1 MSEMKLVIEF
11 CPEDRAR
18 LDAILE
24 ELKSSR
30 PNCERCVST
39 MSESWK
45 NATASAQ
52 HPVDAVPPAT
62 VEDVAPAP
70 VPAADPGPAID
81 PAPAPAADPAPAV
94 DPAPAT
100 EEEKYTLDKVRSA
113 VMTASRK
120 SPEMKKKVKALLNQY
135 SESVTKLPEA
145 DYPAFMTDLKKLTEE
160 AV

>member
-1 MSEMKLVIEF
+1 MSELKIVMEL

-39 MSESWK
+39 LGKSWK
-45 NATASAQ
+45 NATAAAM

-70 VPAADPGPAID
+70 D
-81 PAPAPAADPAPAV
+81 PAPAPAAADPA
-94 DPAPAT
+94 PAPAT
-100 EEEKYTLDKVRSA
+100 EKEKYTLEKVRSA

-120 SPEMKKKVKALLNQY
+120 SPELKKKVKALLNQY
-135 SESVTKLPEA
+135 AESVTKLPEA
-145 DYPAFMTDLKKLTEE
+145 DYPAFMTELKKLTEE
-160 AV
+160 AA

>member
-1 MSEMKLVIEF
+1 MSELKIVMEL

-39 MSESWK
+39 LGESWK
-45 NATASAQ
+45 NATAAAM

-70 VPAADPGPAID
+70 DPD
-81 PAPAPAADPAPAV
+81 PAPAPAVAGPAPT
-94 DPAPAT
+94 PAT
-100 EEEKYTLDKVRSA
+100 EEEKYTLEKVRSA

-120 SPEMKKKVKALLNQY
+120 SPELKKKVKALLNQY
-135 SESVTKLPEA
+135 AESVTKLPEA

>member
-1 MSEMKLVIEF
+1 MSEMKLIFEF

-45 NATASAQ
+45 NATAGQ

-62 VEDVAPAP
+62 VEDV
-70 VPAADPGPAID
+70 V

-94 DPAPAT
+94 YPVPST
-100 EEEKYTLDKVRSA
+100 EEERNTL
-113 VMTASRK
+113 
-120 SPEMKKKVKALLNQY
+120 
-135 SESVTKLPEA
+135 
-145 DYPAFMTDLKKLTEE
+145 
-160 AV
+160 

>member
-1 MSEMKLVIEF
+1 MSEMKLVFEF

-45 NATASAQ
+45 SATAAQ

-62 VEDVAPAP
+62 VEDV
-70 VPAADPGPAID
+70 VPA
-81 PAPAPAADPAPAV
+81 PAPAV
-94 DPAPAT
+94 DPAPAA
-100 EEEKYTLDKVRSA
+100 EEEKYTLEKVRSA
-113 VMTASRK
+113 VMTASRRR
-120 SPEMKKKVKALLNQY
+120 PEMKKKVKALLNQFA
-135 SESVTKLPEA
+135 ESVTKLPAA
-145 DYPAFMTDLKKLTEE
+145 DYPAFMAKLNALVNSGGDVE
-160 AV
+160 

>member
-1 MSEMKLVIEF
+1 MSELKIVVELS
-11 CPEDRAR
+11 PEDRAR

-45 NATASAQ
+45 NATAGQ
-52 HPVDAVPPAT
+52 HPVGTVPPAT

-70 VPAADPGPAID
+70 
-81 PAPAPAADPAPAV
+81 APAA
-94 DPAPAT
+94 
-100 EEEKYTLDKVRSA
+100 EEEKYTLEKVRSA

-145 DYPAFMTDLKKLTEE
+145 DYPAFMTELKKLTEE

>member
-1 MSEMKLVIEF
+1 MSEMKLIFEF

-45 NATASAQ
+45 NATAAIQ

-62 VEDVAPAP
+62 VEDVT
-70 VPAADPGPAID
+70 

-94 DPAPAT
+94 DPVPST
-100 EEEKYTLDKVRSA
+100 EEEKYTLEKVRSA

-135 SESVTKLPEA
+135 AESVTKLPEV
-145 DYPAFMTDLKKLTEE
+145 DYPVFMTELKKLTEE
-160 AV
+160 SV

>member
-1 MSEMKLVIEF
+1 MSEMKLVFEF

-45 NATASAQ
+45 NATAGQ

-70 VPAADPGPAID
+70 AA
-81 PAPAPAADPAPAV
+81 
-94 DPAPAT
+94 
-100 EEEKYTLDKVRSA
+100 EEEKYTLEKVRSA

-145 DYPAFMTDLKKLTEE
+145 DYPAFMTELKKLTEDQNE
-160 AV
+160 GNA

>member
-1 MSEMKLVIEF
+1 MVEAKIIFEF

-62 VEDVAPAP
+62 VEDVT
-70 VPAADPGPAID
+70 
-81 PAPAPAADPAPAV
+81 PAPAPAADPAPA
-94 DPAPAT
+94 P
-100 EEEKYTLDKVRSA
+100 EEEKYTLEKVRSA

-135 SESVTKLPEA
+135 AESVTKLPEV
-145 DYPAFMTDLKKLTEE
+145 DYPVFMTELKKLTEE
-160 AV
+160 SV

>member
-1 MSEMKLVIEF
+1 MSEMKLVFEF

-45 NATASAQ
+45 SATAAQ

-70 VPAADPGPAID
+70 
-81 PAPAPAADPAPAV
+81 APAADPAPAV
-94 DPAPAT
+94 DPAPAA
-100 EEEKYTLDKVRSA
+100 EEEKYTLEKVRSA
-113 VMTASRK
+113 VMAASRK

-135 SESVTKLPEA
+135 AESVTKLPEV
-145 DYPAFMTDLKKLTEE
+145 DYPVFMTELKKLTEE
-160 AV
+160 SV

>member
-1 MSEMKLVIEF
+1 MSEMKLVFEF

-45 NATASAQ
+45 NATAAAQ

-70 VPAADPGPAID
+70 
-81 PAPAPAADPAPAV
+81 APAADPAPAV
-94 DPAPAT
+94 DPAPAA
-100 EEEKYTLDKVRSA
+100 EEEKYTLEKVRSA

-145 DYPAFMTDLKKLTEE
+145 DYPAFMTELKKLTEE
-160 AV
+160 SV

>member
-1 MSEMKLVIEF
+1 MSEMKLIFEF

-45 NATASAQ
+45 SAPAAIQ

-70 VPAADPGPAID
+70 
-81 PAPAPAADPAPAV
+81 APAADPAPAV
-94 DPAPAT
+94 DPAPAA
-100 EEEKYTLDKVRSA
+100 EEEKYTLEKVRSA

-135 SESVTKLPEA
+135 SESVTKLPEV
-145 DYPAFMTDLKKLTEE
+145 DYPAFMTELNALVNSGGGAE
-160 AV
+160 

>member
-1 MSEMKLVIEF
+1 MSELKIVVELS
-11 CPEDRAR
+11 PEDRAR

-45 NATASAQ
+45 HATAAAQ
-52 HPVDAVPPAT
+52 YPVDAVPPAT
-62 VEDVAPAP
+62 VEDVAT
-70 VPAADPGPAID
+70 
-81 PAPAPAADPAPAV
+81 APAPAADPAPAV
-94 DPAPAT
+94 DPAPAA
-100 EEEKYTLDKVRSA
+100 EEEKYTLEKVRSA

-145 DYPAFMTDLKKLTEE
+145 DYPAFMTELKKLTEE

>member
-1 MSEMKLVIEF
+1 MSELKIVMEL

-45 NATASAQ
+45 SATTAIQ

-70 VPAADPGPAID
+70 D
-81 PAPAPAADPAPAV
+81 PAADPAPA
-94 DPAPAT
+94 PAPAA
-100 EEEKYTLDKVRSA
+100 EEEKYTLEKVRSA

-135 SESVTKLPEA
+135 AESVTKLPEA
-145 DYPAFMTDLKKLTEE
+145 DYPAFIAKLKE
-160 AV
+160 VVDNG

>member
-1 MSEMKLVIEF
+1 MSEMKLVFEF

-45 NATASAQ
+45 SATAAIQ

-62 VEDVAPAP
+62 VEDVAPASA
-70 VPAADPGPAID
+70 PAAPALAATD
-81 PAPAPAADPAPAV
+81 PAPAPAA
-94 DPAPAT
+94 
-100 EEEKYTLDKVRSA
+100 EEEKYTLEKVRSA

-145 DYPAFMTDLKKLTEE
+145 DYPAFMAKLKEVVE
-160 AV
+160 NG

>member
-1 MSEMKLVIEF
+1 MSELKIVMEL

-39 MSESWK
+39 LGESWK
-45 NATASAQ
+45 NATVAAM

-62 VEDVAPAP
+62 VEDVASAP
-70 VPAADPGPAID
+70 DPD
-81 PAPAPAADPAPAV
+81 PAPAPAVAGPAPT
-94 DPAPAT
+94 PAA
-100 EEEKYTLDKVRSA
+100 EEEKYTLEKVRSA

-145 DYPAFMTDLKKLTEE
+145 DYPAFMAGLKEVV
-160 AV
+160 ADG

>member
-1 MSEMKLVIEF
+1 MSEMKLVFEF

-45 NATASAQ
+45 SATAAIQ
-52 HPVDAVPPAT
+52 HPADTVPPAT
-62 VEDVAPAP
+62 VEDV
-70 VPAADPGPAID
+70 V

-94 DPAPAT
+94 DPVPST
-100 EEEKYTLDKVRSA
+100 EEEKYTLEKVRSA

-145 DYPAFMTDLKKLTEE
+145 DYPAFMAKLKEVVE
-160 AV
+160 NG

>member
-1 MSEMKLVIEF
+1 MSELKIVMEL

-45 NATASAQ
+45 SATAAQ

-70 VPAADPGPAID
+70 
-81 PAPAPAADPAPAV
+81 APAPAADPAPAV
-94 DPAPAT
+94 DPAPAA
-100 EEEKYTLDKVRSA
+100 EEEKYTLEKVRSA

-135 SESVTKLPEA
+135 AESVTKLPEA

>member
-1 MSEMKLVIEF
+1 MSEMKLVFEF

-45 NATASAQ
+45 NATAGQ

-70 VPAADPGPAID
+70 
-81 PAPAPAADPAPAV
+81 AADPAPAV
-94 DPAPAT
+94 DPAPAA
-100 EEEKYTLDKVRSA
+100 EEEKYTLEKVRSA

-145 DYPAFMTDLKKLTEE
+145 DYPAFMTELKKLTEDQNE
-160 AV
+160 GNA

>member
-1 MSEMKLVIEF
+1 MSELKIVMEL
-11 CPEDRAR
+11 CSEDRAR

-39 MSESWK
+39 MGESWK
-45 NATASAQ
+45 NATAAAM

-70 VPAADPGPAID
+70 D
-81 PAPAPAADPAPAV
+81 PAPAPAPAAADPA
-94 DPAPAT
+94 PAPAT
-100 EEEKYTLDKVRSA
+100 EEEKYTLEKVRSA
-113 VMTASRK
+113 VMSASRK

-145 DYPAFMTDLKKLTEE
+145 DYPAFMAKLTALVNSGGDVE
-160 AV
+160 

>member
-1 MSEMKLVIEF
+1 MNTIIIEL

-39 MSESWK
+39 MGESWK
-45 NATASAQ
+45 NATAAAM

-70 VPAADPGPAID
+70 DPVLAAAD
-81 PAPAPAADPAPAV
+81 PAPAPAPAPG
-94 DPAPAT
+94 
-100 EEEKYTLDKVRSA
+100 EEKYTLEKVRSA
-113 VMTASRK
+113 VMSASRK
-120 SPEMKKKVKALLNQY
+120 SPELKKKVKALLNQY
-135 SESVTKLPEA
+135 AESVTKLQEA
-145 DYPAFMTDLKKLTEE
+145 DYPAFMSGLKKLTEE
-160 AV
+160 AA

>member
-1 MSEMKLVIEF
+1 MSEMKLVFEF

-45 NATASAQ
+45 NATAAAQ

-70 VPAADPGPAID
+70 
-81 PAPAPAADPAPAV
+81 APAADPAPAV
-94 DPAPAT
+94 DPAPAA
-100 EEEKYTLDKVRSA
+100 EEEKYTLEKVRSA

-135 SESVTKLPEA
+135 AESVTKLPEA
-145 DYPAFMTDLKKLTEE
+145 DYPAFMTELKKLTEE
-160 AV
+160 SV

>member
-1 MSEMKLVIEF
+1 MSELKIVVEM

-30 PNCERCVST
+30 PNCERCVSA
-39 MSESWK
+39 MGESWK
-45 NATASAQ
+45 NATAAAM

-70 VPAADPGPAID
+70 DPAPD
-81 PAPAPAADPAPAV
+81 PAPAAAGPA
-94 DPAPAT
+94 PAPAT
-100 EEEKYTLDKVRSA
+100 EEEKYTLEKVRSA

-120 SPEMKKKVKALLNQY
+120 SPELKKKVKALLNQY
-135 SESVTKLPEA
+135 AESVTKLQEA
-145 DYPAFMTDLKKLTEE
+145 DYPAFMTELKKLTEE
-160 AV
+160 AA